1 MGSNIVEFGDY
12 LFIEE
17 DFNVVTRAEFFKTLP
32 VNYEYLRKK
41 YQVIGKASK
50 RAILVGSKMNP
61 ERTIVLEKKPERI
74 RAVAKPVQREEV
86 VDSEA
91 GAEAD
96 CDVPELEK
104 KQTDFGSIELPF
116 KAFS

>member
-1 MGSNIVEFGDY
+1 MNNNIVEFGDY

-17 DFNVVTRAEFFKTLP
+17 DFNVVTRAEFFKSLP

-50 RAILVGSKMNP
+50 RAILVGSNMDP

-74 RAVAKPVQREEV
+74 KATTKPVERKE
-86 VDSEA
+86 DSDVTD
-91 GAEAD
+91 D
-96 CDVPELEK
+96 CDVPEPEK

-116 KAFS
+116 KVFS

>member
-1 MGSNIVEFGDY
+1 MSKIVEFGDY

-32 VNYEYLRKK
+32 VKYEYLRKK

-50 RAILVGSKMNP
+50 RAILVGSSMDP

-74 RAVAKPVQREEV
+74 RAIAKPAQRDEV

-91 GAEAD
+91 VAKAD
-96 CDVPELEK
+96 CDIVEPVKRQE
-104 KQTDFGSIELPF
+104 GSSSIELPF
-116 KAFS
+116 KSFS

>member
-1 MGSNIVEFGDY
+1 MNSNILEFGDY

-96 CDVPELEK
+96 CDRIEPVKRQE
-104 KQTDFGSIELPF
+104 GSSSIELPF